1 MARAATTSDAFN
13 AVAEPQRRRILTLL
27 KGRER
32 SVNELAGA
40 LRVSQTRVSKHLRV
54 LREVGLVS
62 VREAGQQ
69 RFYRLD
75 ARGLKPIHDWV
86 GGFEEFWSQS
96 FDRLNAYVKRLQRK
110 EGGEMMVVGSTS
122 ATSDREI
129 VVTRIIEG
137 PRPLVFEAY
146 TDPGHLAQWW
156 GPNGFTTTT
165 RAFEFRPGG
174 VWDFVMHGPDG
185 TDYPN
190 WIEWREIEPPER
202 LVFLHGDRPDD
213 PRAFVSTVTL
223 VERGGATEVTM
234 RAVFKTKAQRDEVV
248 ERYHAIEGGKQTLG
262 RLALYV
268 ATLIRKG
275 R

>member
-1 MARAATTSDAFN
+1 
-13 AVAEPQRRRILTLL
+13 
-27 KGRER
+27 
-32 SVNELAGA
+32 
-40 LRVSQTRVSKHLRV
+40 
-54 LREVGLVS
+54 
-62 VREAGQQ
+62 
-69 RFYRLD
+69 
-75 ARGLKPIHDWV
+75 
-86 GGFEEFWSQS
+86 
-96 FDRLNAYVKRLQRK
+96 
-110 EGGEMMVVGSTS
+110 MMVVGSTS

-146 TDPGHLAQWW
+146 TDPRHLAHWW

-213 PRAFVSTVTL
+213 PQAFVSTVTL

>member
-1 MARAATTSDAFN
+1 M
-13 AVAEPQRRRILTLL
+13 I
-27 KGRER
+27 
-32 SVNELAGA
+32 
-40 LRVSQTRVSKHLRV
+40 
-54 LREVGLVS
+54 
-62 VREAGQQ
+62 
-69 RFYRLD
+69 
-75 ARGLKPIHDWV
+75 
-86 GGFEEFWSQS
+86 
-96 FDRLNAYVKRLQRK
+96 
-110 EGGEMMVVGSTS
+110 VGSTS

-146 TDPGHLAQWW
+146 TDPRHLAHWW

-185 TDYPN
+185 IDYPN
-190 WIEWREIEPPER
+190 WIEWREIEPPGR
-202 LVFLHGDRPDD
+202 LVFLHGNRADD
-213 PRAFVSTVTL
+213 PGAFVSTVTL

-234 RAVFKTKAQRDEVV
+234 RAVFKTKEQRDEVV

-268 ATLIRKG
+268 ATLIREG

>member
-1 MARAATTSDAFN
+1 
-13 AVAEPQRRRILTLL
+13 
-27 KGRER
+27 
-32 SVNELAGA
+32 
-40 LRVSQTRVSKHLRV
+40 
-54 LREVGLVS
+54 
-62 VREAGQQ
+62 
-69 RFYRLD
+69 
-75 ARGLKPIHDWV
+75 
-86 GGFEEFWSQS
+86 
-96 FDRLNAYVKRLQRK
+96 
-110 EGGEMMVVGSTS
+110 MMIVGSTS

-146 TDPGHLAQWW
+146 TEPRHLAHWW

-190 WIEWREIEPPER
+190 WIEWREIEPPGR
-202 LVFLHGDRPDD
+202 LVFLHGSRADD
-213 PRAFVSTVTL
+213 PGAFVSTVTL
-223 VERGGATEVTM
+223 VEHGGATEVSM

-248 ERYHAIEGGKQTLG
+248 ERYRAIEGGKQTLG

-268 ATLIRKG
+268 STLTREG